1 MRLLRRKN
9 GFTLVE
15 LLVVIAIIGIL
26 IALLLPAIQA
36 TREAARRSQCTNNL
50 KHIALGMQ
58 LFEANQKHFPP
69 GRLGCDGKTN
79 GPCTTA
85 PGVSASRASSGFLM
99 CFPYMD
105 LKSLY
110 DSQDVWGKEALNPDP
125 AVRAT
130 ADARARA
137 MVKQRLSLFYCPS
150 DPAKPLYY
158 WNGNPNAGWVLGT
171 SSYAMMGG
179 TYGPEYGIADLIKYE
194 NTGTFLYLITFRL
207 REISDGLSHTL
218 FVGETIQGDDPNW
231 PVYWSDGVR
240 HGTIR
245 YTTNPINTKPGEG
258 IAYYTL
264 NAAFISKHPGGCN
277 FAYGDGHVDFLNQNI
292 AKKVYEAIAT
302 RAGNDRIGE

>member
-36 TREAARRSQCTNNL
+36 AREAARRSQCTNNL
-50 KHIALGMQ
+50 KHILLGMQ
-58 LFEANQKHFPP
+58 LFEAEQKHYPP

-79 GPCTTA
+79 GPCETA
-85 PGVSASRASSGFLM
+85 PGVSASRSASGFVL

-110 DSQDVWGKEALNPDP
+110 NALDVWGKAASHPDP
-125 AVRAT
+125 AVRAA
-130 ADARARA
+130 ADALGRASA
-137 MVKQRLSLFYCPS
+137 KQRLTLFYCPS

-158 WNGNPNAGWVLGT
+158 WNGNPNAGWILGT

-179 TYGPEYGIADLIKYE
+179 TYGPEYGISDIIKYD
-194 NTGTFLYLITFRL
+194 NTGMFLYRIPIKR
-207 REISDGLSHTL
+207 REVIDGLSHTL
-218 FVGETIQGDDPNW
+218 FVGETIRGDEVDW
-231 PVYWSDGVR
+231 PVYWIDGVR
-240 HGTIR
+240 HGTLR
-245 YTTNPINTKPGEG
+245 YTTNPINTNPGQG

-277 FAYGDGHVDFLNQNI
+277 FAYGDGHVDFLDQNI
-292 AKKVYEAIAT
+292 AKKVYEALAT
-302 RAGNDRIGE
+302 RAGRDRIGE